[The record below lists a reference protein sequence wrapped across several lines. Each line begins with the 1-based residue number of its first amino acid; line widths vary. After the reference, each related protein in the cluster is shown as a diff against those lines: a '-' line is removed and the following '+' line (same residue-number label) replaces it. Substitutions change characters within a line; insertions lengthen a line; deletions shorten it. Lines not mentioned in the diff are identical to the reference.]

1 MATLWSV
8 GVGVMV
14 MTLPFEVG
22 VVVRDLEAMERFY
35 GEVLGCRVVRR
46 SRVPES
52 VGGPAG
58 LGGELLVVW
67 LRVPSGGCVKLL
79 LPSSPPSL
87 SASGSSPGEASAP
100 AGRPGLSYL
109 TFHLDDMDPVVE
121 ALTAAGARPLSDPV
135 VVLARSRRV
144 SFWSDPE
151 GNAVELVDARGG
163 ESGPGRSN

>member
-1 MATLWSV
+1 
-8 GVGVMV
+8 

-35 GEVLGCRVVRR
+35 GDVLGCRAVHR

-58 LGGELLVVW
+58 LGGELVVVW
-67 LRVPSGGCVKLL
+67 LQVPSGGCVKLL

-87 SASGSSPGEASAP
+87 PAPMASPSGVLGP
-100 AGRPGLSYL
+100 AVRPGLSYL
-109 TFHLDDMDPVVE
+109 TFHLDDMDPVIG
-121 ALTAAGARPLSDPV
+121 ALEAAGARPLSDPV
-135 VVLARSRRV
+135 VVLARGRRV

-151 GNAVELVDARGG
+151 GNAVELVDTRGQ
-163 ESGPGRSN
+163 ELRSGA